1 MTVVGFATKRAFGHF
16 PYVGWKRSSEILA
29 SDSDPRLTPQC
40 PSSELLR
47 EDGLEL
53 LLHQYFHKLLLRVN
67 IRSQPLSS
75 KLLEMS
81 QDIPGPSC
89 IFIAELPEPLPGGC
103 RVERT
108 PSGHG
113 LQVIFRVFIQALW
126 WNLDLGQCYQDA
138 FWVLSHPLIWWWP
151 YFIILDFSISLH
163 LWIPFSLHPRTLQK
177 DFSDSCAGAPRKAGW
192 TGEGEKR
199 DAKPH
204 HRLQEKG
211 QFGFSWCV
219 CPAFGLL
226 GRMAVPFPAFWG
238 NSTLF
243 SIVAV
248 LVCIP
253 PNTV

>member
-89 IFIAELPEPLPGGC
+89 IFIWWFSCIYLFHTFSLPEFTHDAHSVWNILLWFHLVSRHFSLQHWLNCKCLWNHFSPEPGC
-103 RVERT
+103 VTVKWETMRKPCQTTSVNPRF
-108 PSGHG
+108 SGQAGPHG
-113 LQVIFRVFIQALW
+113 HPT
-126 WNLDLGQCYQDA
+126 DA
-138 FWVLSHPLIWWWP
+138 GLSVSSSLLIW
-151 YFIILDFSISLH
+151 
-163 LWIPFSLHPRTLQK
+163 TK
-177 DFSDSCAGAPRKAGW
+177 
-192 TGEGEKR
+192 
-199 DAKPH
+199 
-204 HRLQEKG
+204 
-211 QFGFSWCV
+211 
-219 CPAFGLL
+219 
-226 GRMAVPFPAFWG
+226 
-238 NSTLF
+238 
-243 SIVAV
+243 
-248 LVCIP
+248 
-253 PNTV
+253 